1 MPETSFPK
9 DFLWGTATAA
19 YQIEG
24 AVNEGGRGETI
35 WDRFS
40 HTPGKVYQNQNGD
53 LACDHYHRY
62 REDIQLMKDIGLRSY
77 RFSVAW
83 SRIFPSGGGKIN
95 TPSLD
100 FYRHLVDELL
110 AAGIAPMITLYHWDL
125 PQSLQDR
132 GGWANRD
139 TVKYFVDYAATMF
152 DKLADRVRLWITH
165 NEPWVVAFIGHDDGV
180 HAPGIRDRKTALQ
193 VSHNLLLSHAQ
204 AAMLF
209 EEYRREGN
217 QIGITLNLAPAYPDT
232 DSPEDELAAR
242 YYDGYQNRW
251 FLEPLFTGGYPE
263 DMFEVYQ
270 KQYNAPTVEPE
281 DLNAFRTSRIDF
293 LGVNYY
299 MRKIVR
305 RPEKQEDLFAEVRP
319 DYQGVRFTEM
329 DWEIYPDGLY
339 KLLTRIQEDYDPP
352 ELYVTESGIA
362 CPDRIDADGRIQDEE
377 RIEYLRSH
385 FSAAHRALQEGV
397 KLKGYY
403 VWSLI
408 DNFEWAHGYSKR
420 FGVVYI
426 DYKSQ
431 ARILKSSANWYRE
444 VIANSGF

>member
-1 MPETSFPK
+1 MPEISFPK

-40 HTPGKVYQNQNGD
+40 HAPGKVYQNQNGD
-53 LACDHYHRY
+53 IACDHYHRY
-62 REDIQLMKDIGLRSY
+62 REDIQLMTDIGLRSY

-95 TPSLD
+95 TPGLD
-100 FYRHLVDELL
+100 FYQHLVDELL
-110 AAGIAPMITLYHWDL
+110 AAGIIPMITLYHWDL

-139 TVKYFVDYAATMF
+139 TVKYYTDYAATMF
-152 DKLADRVRLWITH
+152 DKLADRIQLWITH
-165 NEPWVVAFIGHDDGV
+165 NEPAVVAFNGHDSGE
-180 HAPGIRDRKTALQ
+180 HAPGIQDRQTALQ

-204 AAMLF
+204 AAILF
-209 EEYRREGN
+209 DEYRRGDN

-242 YYDGYQNRW
+242 YYDGMQNRW
-251 FLEPLFTGGYPE
+251 FLDPVFTGSYPE
-263 DMFEVYQ
+263 DMFEFYQ
-270 KQYNAPTVEPE
+270 KQYNAPAVEPE
-281 DLNAFRTSRIDF
+281 DLRAFRTSRIDF

-299 MRKIVR
+299 MRKILR

-329 DWEIYPDGLY
+329 DWEVYPDGLY
-339 KLLTRIQEDYDPP
+339 KFLTRIQRDYDPP
-352 ELYVTESGIA
+352 TLYVTESGIA
-362 CPDRIDADGRIQDEE
+362 CPDQVDADGRVQDDE

-408 DNFEWAHGYSKR
+408 DNFEWAYGYSKR

-431 ARILKSSANWYRE
+431 DRIPKSSANWYRE

>member
-1 MPETSFPK
+1 MPETIFPK
-9 DFLWGTATAA
+9 DFLWGSATAS

-24 AVNEGGRGETI
+24 AVKEGGRGETI

-53 LACDHYHRY
+53 TACDHYHRY
-62 REDIQLMKDIGLRSY
+62 RQDIQLMKEIGLRSY
-77 RFSVAW
+77 RFSIAW

-95 TPSLD
+95 TPGLD
-100 FYRHLVDELL
+100 FYQHLVDELL
-110 AAGIAPMITLYHWDL
+110 AAGIIPMITLYHWDL

-139 TVKYFVDYAATMF
+139 TVKYYVDYAATMF

-165 NEPWVVAFIGHDDGV
+165 NEPWVVAFVGHDDGV

-193 VSHNLLLSHAQ
+193 VSHNLLLSHAR
-204 AAMLF
+204 ASILF
-209 EEYRREGN
+209 DEFRGEDN
-217 QIGITLNLAPAYPDT
+217 QIGITLNLSPAYPDT

-242 YYDGYQNRW
+242 YYDGMQNRW
-251 FLEPLFTGGYPE
+251 FLDPVFTGSYPE

-270 KQYNAPTVEPE
+270 KQYDAPTVEPE
-281 DLNAFRTSRIDF
+281 DLNAFRKSRIDF

-305 RPEKQEDLFAEVRP
+305 RSEKQEDLFAEVRP

-329 DWEIYPDGLY
+329 DWEIHPEGLY
-339 KLLTRIQEDYDPP
+339 ELLTRVQRDYDPP
-352 ELYVTESGIA
+352 IVYVTENGIA
-362 CPDRIDADGRIQDEE
+362 CPDQVDSDGQIRDNDRID
-377 RIEYLRSH
+377 YLRSH
-385 FSAAHRALQEGV
+385 FSAAYRALQEGV

-408 DNFEWAHGYSKR
+408 DNFEWAFGYSKR
-420 FGVVYI
+420 FGVVYV

-431 ARILKSSANWYRE
+431 ARIPKSSANWYRE